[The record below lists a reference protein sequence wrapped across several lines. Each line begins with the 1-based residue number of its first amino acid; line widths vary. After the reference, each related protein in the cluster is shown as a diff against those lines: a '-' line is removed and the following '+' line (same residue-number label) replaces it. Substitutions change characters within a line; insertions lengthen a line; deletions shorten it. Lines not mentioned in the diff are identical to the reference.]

1 MRTLTSV
8 LIGLVV
14 GYLVGIMLASVAAF
28 VFDLEDI
35 ARFIAIGC
43 GLLGALLGP
52 VVSNQLRQ

>member
-8 LIGLVV
+8 LIGLFV